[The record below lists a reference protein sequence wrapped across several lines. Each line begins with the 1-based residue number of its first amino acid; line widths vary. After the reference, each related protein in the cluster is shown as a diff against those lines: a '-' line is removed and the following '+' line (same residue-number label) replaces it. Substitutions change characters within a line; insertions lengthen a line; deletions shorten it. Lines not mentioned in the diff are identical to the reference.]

1 MWNTLNTLAND
12 PIKQELTFHSTDEKI
27 APRGQVT
34 CARLLCP
41 NMCYK
46 WDSNPDTSFLYCS
59 FYTASPEIR
68 LRSEFKDKSGY
79 RLEVKRRL
87 PVQVWQ

>member
-1 MWNTLNTLAND
+1 MRNTLNTLAND
-12 PIKQELTFHSTDEKI
+12 AIKQGLTFHFTDEKI
-27 APRGQVT
+27 AHRGHVT

-68 LRSEFKDKSGY
+68 VRSEFKDKSGY

-87 PVQVWQ
+87 PVQVCQ